1 MFCILLLRCLVTIYS
16 VLPLITGV
24 FLPSLSG
31 TFLVSSSPWTG
42 PGVDGFRFF
51 LELSMSSSTCL
62 KSTSK
67 MGFAITGDKIGS
79 SRRSCSRSSGLN
91 FLCKKLVASRL
102 GKLFY
107 TLFCTLSLLN
117 YIFSM
122 LSRTAGSCFPQ
133 GFSFLQLTHLH
144 LPGMQ
149 ARPFS

>member
-16 VLPLITGV
+16 VLPLIIGV

-31 TFLVSSSPWTG
+31 TFLVSSSPWIG
-42 PGVDGFRFF
+42 LGVDGFRFF

-67 MGFAITGDKIGS
+67 IGSAITGSKIGS
-79 SRRSCSRSSGLN
+79 SRRSGSSGLN
-91 FLCKKLVASRL
+91 FLCTKLFASGL

-107 TLFCTLSLLN
+107 TLSLLN
-117 YIFSM
+117 CIFSM